1 MKLSVGIIA
10 AQPEWELLL
19 RQIGVGFHS
28 LNGADD
34 PRAAEIPVW
43 IAGAGTAPDTHESL
57 RRFLE
62 QGGALL
68 LEAETARRLLGIP
81 IRTISVGYFYGI
93 NDPSFGNLP
102 VSDLNRRCRI
112 GASSAHLQSQAGQG
126 LIERREVGKGLAII
140 LPSGLIGA
148 LQDRRV
154 RRKNF
159 PSPFGERLPSER
171 VAAVSA
177 EGIRRVVSRALA
189 LLFHARGLPFLQLWP
204 FPDGA
209 QGLFGFRIDTDFG
222 NEAEVRALQQL
233 CERFE
238 MPATWFLET
247 RSPGDWFRL
256 YGEMPGQEIAYH
268 CYRHRVLSDAAA
280 GREDFRQGL
289 ARLAGIGVC
298 PQGYAAPYGEWHPE
312 LNRVL
317 EENGFVYSSEFSLG
331 CDNLPFYPL
340 LGEQFSK
347 VLQVPVH
354 PISVG
359 RLHWARHSEAGM
371 AAYYL
376 RVMEEKQQ
384 ANEPVFFYH
393 HPGQQ
398 RLAVFEKVFQE
409 VRRRNLAVHS
419 LGDYARWWQRRSGFA
434 WEGWAGPNGRV
445 TLKAALPDRSIRLQA
460 HWPDG
465 TVRLYPLQNGTV
477 TPEDGESL
485 AAARYP
491 APYEPRR
498 LRRYTA
504 QMLMHDITW
513 HYGRSKQ

>member
-1 MKLSVGIIA
+1 MKLSVGIMA
-10 AQPEWELLL
+10 TQPEWELLL
-19 RQIGVGFHS
+19 RQIGIAFRFLEG
-28 LNGADD
+28 GAD
-34 PRAAEIPVW
+34 PRAAELPVW
-43 IAGAGTAPDTHESL
+43 IAGAAMADGARESL
-57 RRFLE
+57 QRFLN

-68 LEAETARRLLGIP
+68 LEADTAHRLLGIP
-81 IRTISVGYFYGI
+81 TRTVPVRYFYGN
-93 NDPSFGNLP
+93 NDSRFGNLP
-102 VSDLNRRCRI
+102 VSDLNRRCRV
-112 GASSAHLQSQAGQG
+112 GTSAAHLQNQDGQG
-126 LIERREVGKGLAII
+126 LIEWREVGKGLAII

-154 RRKNF
+154 RRKSF

-177 EGIRRVVSRALA
+177 EGIRRVITRALQ
-189 LLFHARGLPFLQLWP
+189 LLFHARGLPFMQLWP

-209 QGLFGFRIDTDFG
+209 RCLFGFRIDTDFG
-222 NEAEVRALQQL
+222 SEAEVRALLQL
-233 CERFE
+233 CERYE
-238 MPATWFLET
+238 IPATWFLET

-268 CYRHRVLSDAAA
+268 CYRHRVLSDATA

-289 ARLAGIGVC
+289 ARLAGIGIR

-354 PISVG
+354 PISAG
-359 RLHWARHSEAGM
+359 RLGWARHSEAGM

-409 VRRRNLAVHS
+409 VRRHNPAVLS
-419 LGDYARWWQRRSGFA
+419 LGEFARWWQRRIGFA
-434 WEGWAGPNGRV
+434 WEGWAGPKGRV
-445 TLKAALPDRSIRLQA
+445 TLKVALPDRSIRLRA

-465 TVRLYPLQNGTV
+465 TVRLYPLQNGTIA
-477 TPEDGESL
+477 PDGGEAL
-485 AAARYP
+485 PPAQYP
-491 APYEPRR
+491 APYDPPR

-504 QMLMHDITW
+504 QMLVHDLTW

>member
-10 AQPEWELLL
+10 PQPEWELIL
-19 RQIGVGFHS
+19 RQIGVVFRFLDG
-28 LNGADD
+28 GAD

-43 IAGAGTAPDTHESL
+43 IAGAGTAQGEREPL
-57 RRFLE
+57 RRFLD

-68 LEAETARRLLGIP
+68 LEADTARRLLGIST
-81 IRTISVGYFYGI
+81 RKVSVRYFYGN
-93 NDPSFGNLP
+93 NDPRFGNLP
-102 VSDLNRRCRI
+102 VSDLNRRCRV
-112 GASSAHLQSQAGQG
+112 GLSAAHLQNQDGQG
-126 LIERREVGKGLAII
+126 LIEWREVGKGLAVI

-177 EGIRRVVSRALA
+177 EGIRRVISRALQ
-189 LLFHARGLPFLQLWP
+189 LLFHARNLPFIQLWP
-204 FPDGA
+204 FPGGA
-209 QGLFGFRIDTDFG
+209 RSLFGFRVDTDFG
-222 NEAEVRALQQL
+222 SEAEVRALLQL
-233 CERFE
+233 CDRFE
-238 MPATWFLET
+238 IPATWFLET

-256 YGEMPGQEIAYH
+256 YGKMPGQEIAYH
-268 CYRHRVLSDAAA
+268 CYRHRVFTDATS
-280 GREDFRQGL
+280 GGEDFRQGL
-289 ARLAGIGVC
+289 ARLAGIGIR

-312 LNRVL
+312 LNRQL
-317 EENGFVYSSEFSLG
+317 EANGFVYSSEFSLG

-340 LGEQFSK
+340 LEERFSK

-359 RLHWARHSEAGM
+359 RLRWARHPEAGM

-376 RVMEEKQQ
+376 RVMEEKRL
-384 ANEPVFFYH
+384 AGEPVFFYH

-398 RLAVFEKVFQE
+398 RLMVFEQVFQE
-409 VRRRNLAVHS
+409 VRRHNLAVSS
-419 LGDYARWWQRRSGFA
+419 LGEYARWWRRRNDFS
-434 WEGWAGPNGRV
+434 WEGRLGPNRQV
-445 TLKAALPDRSIRLQA
+445 TLKVAAADSSIRLRA

-465 TVRLYPLQNGTV
+465 SVRLYPLQDGTV
-477 TPEDGESL
+477 APDGGEALTP
-485 AAARYP
+485 AQYP
-491 APYEPRR
+491 APSDPSR
-498 LRRYTA
+498 LRRFTA
-504 QMLMHDITW
+504 QMLVHDLTW